1 MNMATLA
8 DLENAIDAL
17 LNHPLGIGQYQL
29 VRLVAEKAYEA
40 YVFGLCLRAARE
52 IGATPILRGIK
63 GPPTPFVFR
72 GAPGQIHS
80 DARNYGYAEFSL
92 NGYEFEVHAGVEF
105 RGTSDM
111 THELDVCIM
120 RALDARACRN
130 PLSRNDPNA
139 ASLVGGWECK
149 FYAGNLQKGLG
160 RAFVGL
166 IDDMGSNLRLSGFC
180 SNSVHPQLR
189 DYFQLQ
195 RRPHP
200 HFQLTPLE
208 PSNEDIFVNQ
218 IKGALK
224 KMTAS

>member
-1 MNMATLA
+1 MATLQE
-8 DLENAIDAL
+8 LENAIDAL
-17 LNHPLGIGQYQL
+17 LDHPLGIRQFEL
-29 VRLVAEKAYEA
+29 VQRIGEKAYEA

-52 IGATPILRGIK
+52 LGVTPVLRGIV
-63 GPPTPFVFR
+63 GEPTPFVFR

-80 DARNYGYAEFSL
+80 RARNYGYAQFRL
-92 NGYEFEVHAGVEF
+92 NGQEFEIHAGVEF
-105 RGTSDM
+105 RGTSGM

-120 RALDARACRN
+120 RAQDARDCRN
-130 PLSRNDPNA
+130 PQSLDDPHA

-166 IDDMGSNLRLSGFC
+166 IDDMGSNIRLNGLC
-180 SNSVHPQLR
+180 SNSAHPQLR
-189 DYFQLQ
+189 LYFQPQ

-200 HFQLTPLE
+200 HFRLTPLE

-218 IKGALK
+218 IKGELK
-224 KMTAS
+224 KMTAA

>member
-1 MNMATLA
+1 MATLQ

-29 VRLVAEKAYEA
+29 VQRVGEKAYEA

-52 IGATPILRGIK
+52 LGVTPVLRGIS

-80 DARNYGYAEFSL
+80 RSRNYGYAEFAM
-92 NGYEFEVHAGVEF
+92 NGHEFEIHAGVEF
-105 RGTSDM
+105 RGTSGM
-111 THELDVCIM
+111 THELDICIM
-120 RALDARACRN
+120 RAADAHACRN
-130 PLSRNDPNA
+130 PQSLDDPQA

-166 IDDMGSNLRLSGFC
+166 IDDMGSNVRLSGLC

-189 DYFQLQ
+189 DYFQPQ

-200 HFQLTPLE
+200 HFRLTPLE
-208 PSNEDIFVNQ
+208 PSNEEIFVNQ
-218 IKGALK
+218 IKGELK
-224 KMTAS
+224 KMTAA